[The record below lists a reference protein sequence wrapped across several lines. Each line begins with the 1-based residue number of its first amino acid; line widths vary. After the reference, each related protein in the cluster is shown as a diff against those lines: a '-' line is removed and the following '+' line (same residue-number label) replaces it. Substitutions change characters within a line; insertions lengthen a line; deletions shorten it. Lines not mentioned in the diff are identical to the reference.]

1 MEPLSIA
8 AVVLIVL
15 SFVPPV
21 ILLGVIVYQTFS
33 GRAASWRNAVNVM
46 DRSSGSVSVAGNWMP
61 TQRRQFMEN
70 EDSAFG
76 QAPRQREH
84 TRQTSRLRHREAIR
98 QMASA
103 ASGSHPGAAGP
114 NTYSTFIRPVQ
125 HLGWRSTH
133 ISRGFSRIPL
143 LVYDRF
149 GNCHTEHR
157 LLCMN

>member
-1 MEPLSIA
+1 MEPLTIA

-15 SFVPPV
+15 SFVPPL
-21 ILLGVIVYQTFS
+21 ILLGVILYQTFRGYESPWKQPSADPAGAAAGHRPSGTWAAGGMGHSTIGRFFSGPSDRSADHSRIS
-33 GRAASWRNAVNVM
+33 GRL
-46 DRSSGSVSVAGNWMP
+46 
-61 TQRRQFMEN
+61 
-70 EDSAFG
+70 
-76 QAPRQREH
+76 H
-84 TRQTSRLRHREAIR
+84 HRDAIR
-98 QMASA
+98 QMVSA
-103 ASGSHPGAAGP
+103 ASGTHPDASGSNP
-114 NTYSTFIRPVQ
+114 YSTFIRPVQ

>member
-1 MEPLSIA
+1 MEPLTIA

-15 SFVPPV
+15 SFVPPL
-21 ILLGVIVYQTFS
+21 ILLGVILYQTFRGYES
-33 GRAASWRNAVNVM
+33 PWKQVPDNAAAASGKTPSTTWAAGGMGHSTIGRFFSGSS
-46 DRSSGSVSVAGNWMP
+46 DRSP
-61 TQRRQFMEN
+61 
-70 EDSAFG
+70 D
-76 QAPRQREH
+76 H
-84 TRQTSRLRHREAIR
+84 SRITGRMHHRDAIR
-98 QMASA
+98 QMVSA
-103 ASGSHPGAAGP
+103 ASGSGAAGSGA
-114 NTYSTFIRPVQ
+114 NHYSTFIRPVQ